1 MYPRPTFPTQWQG
14 QVAGPRRFPQPSMM
28 EIGARH
34 HLNAP
39 LNNPLNMQ
47 GMQGMPNPLAVS
59 QGPRP
64 ETMQHPVSGPP
75 PQFIEL
81 KHNAQRLPIG
91 PQFLARTP
99 QPRPR
104 LFIPQQDVS
113 AGFVPTSLPPSFATQ
128 GEGGQGP
135 RLGLPQANLGQL
147 MTNRSNIPPSQP
159 QLQPQD
165 VPSTHSNTSVSH
177 VTIQQQ
183 SSQNNATGEQQP
195 VEETVHLPE
204 TDLEDPFAAKDLG
217 ETGAEA
223 GVEDEDD
230 LALDLDPDK
239 GDDDLGNLDNLE
251 TNDPHLDD
259 LLNSDEFDLLAY
271 TDPELDQGDPK
282 DVFSD
287 QLRLVEAEGEGS
299 GTKVEEKP
307 KAGITAKQSHTV
319 STQLHL
325 KTEAS
330 TASDVS
336 LPLKS
341 ETSDTSELSTVKLKE
356 KSLIGSQQSAQNVV
370 KDEMGEAVSLLL
382 SGAPSKVSTQ
392 PENSSASLSTVRLG
406 GVPFP
411 PPTQANTL
419 TFPPAT
425 PHPDLPD
432 NPLDL
437 PDGGGQHSPAV
448 DLDKVESSL
457 EASELPLL
465 IQDLL
470 EHEKKELQKQQ
481 QQQQLNALQG
491 GLGGHLHN
499 IQNQQQ
505 PSGGPGQILLPH
517 HRPPQA
523 LVSQPGMVPRPHM
536 LTPQQQRML
545 SAPIPPPAH
554 VAVVQPQA
562 MIRAGQPSS
571 IHPALDPQQQATPAQ
586 HHPKPQTVPTNFFPD
601 KGRVI
606 VCGSLGLL
614 QNMQFLIHIHMSI
627 WYVLSD
633 LDKFMTDDIMDP
645 IAKAKM
651 VALKGIKRVLTQDPM
666 NVPAGI
672 NR

>member
-1 MYPRPTFPTQWQG
+1 MYPRPPFPAQWQG

-28 EIGARH
+28 EIGPRH

-39 LNNPLNMQ
+39 LNNPLGMQ

-59 QGPRP
+59 QGQGAGP
-64 ETMQHPVSGPP
+64 ETVQHSVSGPP

-91 PQFLARTP
+91 PQFLARAP

-104 LFIPQQDVS
+104 MFIPQQDVP
-113 AGFVPTSLPPSFATQ
+113 AGFVPTTLPPSFATQ
-128 GEGGQGP
+128 GEGRQGP
-135 RLGLPQANLGQL
+135 RLGLSQANLGQL
-147 MTNRSNIPPSQP
+147 MIQQSNVAPSQS
-159 QLQPQD
+159 QLQSQE
-165 VPSTHSNTSVSH
+165 VPSTHSNTTVSH
-177 VTIQQQ
+177 STIQQR
-183 SSQNNATGEQQP
+183 SSQRSATGEQQHA
-195 VEETVHLPE
+195 EESVDLPE

-217 ETGAEA
+217 EAGAEA

-299 GTKVEEKP
+299 GRKVEEKP
-307 KAGITAKQSHTV
+307 KLGITAKQSLSA
-319 STQLHL
+319 STQLTL
-325 KTEAS
+325 KTEVS
-330 TASDVS
+330 TTSNVS
-336 LPLKS
+336 LPLKAES
-341 ETSDTSELSTVKLKE
+341 SDTSELTTVKLEE
-356 KSLIGSQQSAQNVV
+356 KSSIDQQSVQTMV

-382 SGAPSKVSTQ
+382 SGPPSKISTQ

-406 GVPFP
+406 GVSFP

-419 TFPPAT
+419 SFPPAA
-425 PHPDLPD
+425 PHPDLPED
-432 NPLDL
+432 PLGL

-481 QQQQLNALQG
+481 QQQQQMNALQG
-491 GLGGHLHN
+491 GMSSHLHN
-499 IQNQQQ
+499 IQNQQAA
-505 PSGGPGQILLPH
+505 SGGPGQILLPH
-517 HRPPQA
+517 HRPPQGF
-523 LVSQPGMVPRPHM
+523 VSQQGLVPRPPHM
-536 LTPQQQRML
+536 LTPQQHRM
-545 SAPIPPPAH
+545 PMPPPAH
-554 VAVVQPQA
+554 VAVGQPQA
-562 MIRAGQPSS
+562 MIRSGHPSS
-571 IHPALDPQQQATPAQ
+571 IHPALDPQQQAAPPQ
-586 HHPKPQTVPTNFFPD
+586 HHPKPQTVPSNFFPE
-601 KGRVI
+601 KGSEVDF
-606 VCGSLGLL
+606 SLC
-614 QNMQFLIHIHMSI
+614 LIFIQQSVSNTYLH
-627 WYVLSD
+627 D
-633 LDKFMTDDIMDP
+633 
-645 IAKAKM
+645 
-651 VALKGIKRVLTQDPM
+651 
-666 NVPAGI
+666 
-672 NR
+672 

>member
-1 MYPRPTFPTQWQG
+1 
-14 QVAGPRRFPQPSMM
+14 
-28 EIGARH
+28 
-34 HLNAP
+34 
-39 LNNPLNMQ
+39 
-47 GMQGMPNPLAVS
+47 MPNPLAVS
-59 QGPRP
+59 QGTGP
-64 ETMQHPVSGPP
+64 ETMQHSGPP

-91 PQFLARTP
+91 PQFLVRAP

-104 LFIPQQDVS
+104 LFIPQQDMP
-113 AGFVPTSLPPSFATQ
+113 AGFVSTSLPPSFTTQ
-128 GEGGQGP
+128 GEGAQGP
-135 RLGLPQANLGQL
+135 RLGLPQPNLGQL
-147 MTNRSNIPPSQP
+147 MTQQSNIPPSQP
-159 QLQPQD
+159 QLQSQE
-165 VPSTHSNTSVSH
+165 VPSTHSDTPVSH
-177 VTIQQQ
+177 STIQQQ
-183 SSQNNATGEQQP
+183 SSQNNATGEQQSA
-195 VEETVHLPE
+195 EETVDLPE
-204 TDLEDPFAAKDLG
+204 ADLEDPFAAKDLG
-217 ETGAEA
+217 EAGPEA

-299 GTKVEEKP
+299 GTKAEEKP
-307 KAGITAKQSHTV
+307 KVGVTAKQSLAA
-319 STQLHL
+319 STQLPL
-325 KTEAS
+325 KSEAS
-330 TASDVS
+330 TASSVS
-336 LPLKS
+336 LPPKT
-341 ETSDTSELSTVKLKE
+341 EPSDTSELATVKLEE
-356 KSLIGSQQSAQNVV
+356 KSLIDPQQSAQTVV
-370 KDEMGEAVSLLL
+370 KDEMGDAVSLLL
-382 SGAPSKVSTQ
+382 SGTPSKISTQ
-392 PENSSASLSTVRLG
+392 PENSPASLSTVRLG

-425 PHPDLPD
+425 PHPDLPED
-432 NPLDL
+432 PLGL

-491 GLGGHLHN
+491 GLSSHLHT

-517 HRPPQA
+517 HRPPQG
-523 LVSQPGMVPRPHM
+523 LVSQPGMVPRPPHM

-545 SAPIPPPAH
+545 SPMPPPAH
-554 VAVVQPQA
+554 VAVVQSQA
-562 MIRAGQPSS
+562 MIRAGQPST
-571 IHPALDPQQQATPAQ
+571 IHPALDPQQQAAPPQ

-601 KGRVI
+601 KG
-606 VCGSLGLL
+606 
-614 QNMQFLIHIHMSI
+614 SI
-627 WYVLSD
+627 TV
-633 LDKFMTDDIMDP
+633 DILP
-645 IAKAKM
+645 FCITCCPPYIIA
-651 VALKGIKRVLTQDPM
+651 
-666 NVPAGI
+666 
-672 NR
+672 

>member
-1 MYPRPTFPTQWQG
+1 MYPRPPFPTQWQS
-14 QVAGPRRFPQPSMM
+14 QVAGQRGFPQPSMM
-28 EIGARH
+28 EIGPRH

-39 LNNPLNMQ
+39 LNNPLSMQ
-47 GMQGMPNPLAVS
+47 GMQGMPNPLTVS
-59 QGPRP
+59 QGTGP
-64 ETMQHPVSGPP
+64 ETMQHSVSGPP

-91 PQFLARTP
+91 PQFLARAP

-104 LFIPQQDVS
+104 LFIPQQDVP
-113 AGFVPTSLPPSFATQ
+113 AGFGPTSLPPSFAAQ

-147 MTNRSNIPPSQP
+147 IPQQSNIPPSQS
-159 QLQPQD
+159 QLQSHE
-165 VPSTHSNTSVSH
+165 VPSTHSNTPVSH
-177 VTIQQQ
+177 STIQQQ
-183 SSQNNATGEQQP
+183 SSQNSATREQQS
-195 VEETVHLPE
+195 VAENVDLPE
-204 TDLEDPFAAKDLG
+204 ADLEDPFAAKDLG
-217 ETGAEA
+217 EAGAEA
-223 GVEDEDD
+223 GVEDDD

-307 KAGITAKQSHTV
+307 KVGTTAKQSVTA
-319 STQLHL
+319 STQLPL

-330 TASDVS
+330 TASCVS
-336 LPLKS
+336 LPLKEES
-341 ETSDTSELSTVKLKE
+341 SDSSELATIKLEE
-356 KSLIGSQQSAQNVV
+356 KSSIGPQQSAQTVV

-382 SGAPSKVSTQ
+382 SGTSSKISTQ
-392 PENSSASLSTVRLG
+392 PGNSSASLSTVRLG

-419 TFPPAT
+419 AFPPAT
-425 PHPDLPD
+425 PHPDLPED
-432 NPLDL
+432 PLGL

-491 GLGGHLHN
+491 GLSSHLHN

-517 HRPPQA
+517 HRPPQG
-523 LVSQPGMVPRPHM
+523 LVSQPGMVPRPPHM
-536 LTPQQQRML
+536 LTQQQQRIL
-545 SAPIPPPAH
+545 SAPMPPPAH

-571 IHPALDPQQQATPAQ
+571 IHPALDPQQQATPPQ
-586 HHPKPQTVPTNFFPD
+586 HHPKPQTVPANFFPD

-606 VCGSLGLL
+606 DCGSSGLL
-614 QNMQFLIHIHMSI
+614 YNMLFLIRIHMTI
-627 WYVLSD
+627 
-633 LDKFMTDDIMDP
+633 
-645 IAKAKM
+645 
-651 VALKGIKRVLTQDPM
+651 
-666 NVPAGI
+666 
-672 NR
+672 